1 MSVLIETSKGDIVID
16 LFTESCP
23 KTTQNFL
30 KLCQVKYFNHCIVH
44 NVQSNFL
51 LQTGD
56 PTKTGK
62 GGESIHGLLYG
73 PQARFFDD
81 EIVPGLKHKE
91 KGVVGMASSGPNRN
105 GSQFYITT
113 AAGLHSLDGKHTV
126 FGQVVEGWDVLEAIN
141 DMPCDKDGRPLQNVR
156 IRHTVVLDDPT
167 PAVPKLE
174 EMFAAV
180 IEASPEPHI
189 SEDPSRLEDDWCV
202 PDKPLRAVVSRS
214 RVSCIVY
221 RALRS
226 LGRCSFHECSIG
238 IRTRRRAR

>member
-126 FGQVVEGWDVLEAIN
+126 FGQVVERTDSISIFQEQRKTETDFMQELN
-141 DMPCDKDGRPLQNVR
+141 PLFLK
-156 IRHTVVLDDPT
+156 T
-167 PAVPKLE
+167 E
-174 EMFAAV
+174 
-180 IEASPEPHI
+180 
-189 SEDPSRLEDDWCV
+189 
-202 PDKPLRAVVSRS
+202 
-214 RVSCIVY
+214 
-221 RALRS
+221 
-226 LGRCSFHECSIG
+226 
-238 IRTRRRAR
+238 RRRKVHDITQFGLGIAIAFERSNCFT